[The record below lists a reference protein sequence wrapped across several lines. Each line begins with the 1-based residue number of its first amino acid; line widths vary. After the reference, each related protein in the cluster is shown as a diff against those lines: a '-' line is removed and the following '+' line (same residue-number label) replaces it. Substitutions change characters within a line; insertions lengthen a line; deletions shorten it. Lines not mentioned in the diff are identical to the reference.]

1 MQTNPQRRPTGVLIP
16 QDQQSERTDLPE
28 LTITEFGEIKLYGG
42 TYVENGRKQ
51 SGFFIQVGGVFYLD
65 PDGPAWIRRLKPL
78 SAKMQKNVDNVMATI
93 ERASNE
99 DVPVEDKVD
108 VLAGEVAKA
117 QTAKVEE
124 DPNQA

>member
-1 MQTNPQRRPTGVLIP
+1 MQTNQQRRPTGVLIP
-16 QDQQSERTDLPE
+16 EDQQSERTDLPE
-28 LTITEFGEIKLYGG
+28 LTITEFGELRLFGG
-42 TYVENGRKQ
+42 TYVENGRKKK
-51 SGFFIQVGGVFYLD
+51 GFFIQVGGVFYLD
-65 PDGPAWIRRLKPL
+65 PDGPAWIGRLKPL
-78 SAKMQKNVDNVMATI
+78 SAQMQKNMANVMDRL